1 MQLRKS
7 GTEQPDINLTS
18 LIDVV
23 FLLLIFFM
31 ITTTFQH
38 STALKVALPQADNA
52 DQEQTAETVMLTI
65 SADGQF
71 AIDDSVLGGNDL
83 DTVRAALASRW
94 EQQDNATLVINAD
107 GDSAHRHIVTAMD
120 AATAVGISSLSI
132 AAERSP
138 ADAKPA
144 TDTPPPSQP

>member
-1 MQLRKS
+1 MQLRQR

-38 STALKVALPQADNA
+38 STALKVALPEADSA
-52 DQEQTAETVMLTI
+52 DEAQTPDTVMLTI
-65 SADGQF
+65 SVDGQF
-71 AIDDSVLGGNDL
+71 AIDDDILGSNDL

-94 EQQDNATLVINAD
+94 QQAEGATLVIHAD
-107 GDSAHRHIVTAMD
+107 ADSAHRHVVTAMD

-132 AAERSP
+132 AAERTDP
-138 ADAKPA
+138 ASGQVADY
-144 TDTPPPSQP
+144 SNQH

>member
-7 GTEQPDINLTS
+7 STDQPDINLTS

-38 STALKVALPQADNA
+38 STALKVALPSAASAEQA
-52 DQEQTAETVMLTI
+52 QTPQTVILSI
-65 SADGQF
+65 SVDGEF
-71 AIDDSVLGGNDL
+71 AIDDSMLGDNDL

-94 EQQDNATLVINAD
+94 QQDDGATLVIHAD
-107 GDSAHRHIVTAMD
+107 ADTAHRHVVTAMD

-132 AAERSP
+132 ATERTATP
-138 ADAKPA
+138 AAPA
-144 TDTPPPSQP
+144 ADSADQQ

>member
-7 GTEQPDINLTS
+7 GTGQPDINLTS

-38 STALKVALPQADNA
+38 KTALKVALPEADSAEQA
-52 DQEQTAETVMLTI
+52 QTAQTVMLTI
-65 SADGQF
+65 SEDGQF
-71 AIDDSVLGGNDL
+71 AIDDSMLGGNDL
-83 DTVRAALASRW
+83 DTVTSALASRW
-94 EQQDNATLVINAD
+94 QQVEDATLVIHAD
-107 GDSAHRHIVTAMD
+107 ADTAHHYVVTAMD

-132 AAERSP
+132 ATERTDGQSAAA
-138 ADAKPA
+138 ADA
-144 TDTPPPSQP
+144 TDQH